1 MHRVGFDSP
10 SPSGFSPEKQ
20 VFRKMASIMR
30 FGNLALSEHKVTVT
44 AARQLSLG
52 WGGGGAEVSD
62 CKPGDKKISIA
73 LNEEPELLR
82 GNSITAPLRWTKPTG
97 DVWPCSSHLPIRLGT
112 SKPWSPKG
120 STSLPPST
128 VVDPQPSCADKAQ
141 QSLLSLLQLEYAK
154 DNVWMQSTPNTGV
167 CPNFGGAVYLYLVA
181 VKHWLQTSGTGEHL
195 GFISSPTPIQLSMR
209 IAAEILVLPENMYFT
224 NHNCV

>member
-10 SPSGFSPEKQ
+10 SLSGFSPEKQ

-73 LNEEPELLR
+73 LNEEPELQQ

-97 DVWPCSSHLPIRLGT
+97 DVWPCSSHLPIRWGHPSRGPQRAAHPCHHPQWWILSHPVQT
-112 SKPWSPKG
+112 RHSRAFYHCC
-120 STSLPPST
+120 SLNMRRIMYECS
-128 VVDPQPSCADKAQ
+128 
-141 QSLLSLLQLEYAK
+141 QL
-154 DNVWMQSTPNTGV
+154 
-167 CPNFGGAVYLYLVA
+167 
-181 VKHWLQTSGTGEHL
+181 
-195 GFISSPTPIQLSMR
+195 PIQVFVL
-209 IAAEILVLPENMYFT
+209 ILEVQFI
-224 NHNCV
+224 CI